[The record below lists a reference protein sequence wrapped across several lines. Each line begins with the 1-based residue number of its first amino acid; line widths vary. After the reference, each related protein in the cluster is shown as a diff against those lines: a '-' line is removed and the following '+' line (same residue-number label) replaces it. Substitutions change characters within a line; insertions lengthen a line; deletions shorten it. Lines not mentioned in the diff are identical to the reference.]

1 MSVNA
6 FLIPPREIRVRAC
19 VRTVTLLSS
28 SAWPPRMMR
37 ERPSREG
44 RPPLE
49 ADASTNTPRV
59 MRRVMAARSDL
70 PLALG
75 AFGLAT
81 TATSRKRKNE
91 NDSLAAADSAAVF

>member
-28 SAWPPRMMR
+28 SVWPPRMMR

-44 RPPLE
+44 RPPEE

-59 MRRVMAARSDL
+59 MRRVMAALRSAARAR
-70 PLALG
+70 P
-75 AFGLAT
+75 FRGLAT